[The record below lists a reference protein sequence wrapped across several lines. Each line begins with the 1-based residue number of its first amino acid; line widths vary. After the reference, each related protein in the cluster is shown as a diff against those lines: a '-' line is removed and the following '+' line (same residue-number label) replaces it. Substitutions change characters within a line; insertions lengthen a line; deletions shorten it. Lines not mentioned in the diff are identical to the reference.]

1 MPLYESTFIARPD
14 VSSQQVDGL
23 AEQFR
28 EILTEAGGE
37 VAKTEY
43 WGLRSLAYRIKKN
56 RKGHYYFMNI
66 DAPPEAIDAMERTMR
81 INEDVIRYLTVRVE
95 EHDPNPA
102 PLTQSRGRGRDGRDG
117 RGGRGGRW
125 ESRGGEGRRRE
136 DGERGERRDRDESR
150 ERQGSAPAE
159 AAPAEAAPAE
169 AAPAEAAPAEAA
181 PAEAAPAE
189 AAPAEAAPADAGA
202 EPSVSDAAAGGEASS
217 GGAEEKSDG

>member
-14 VSSQQVDGL
+14 ISSQQVDGL

-66 DAPPEAIDAMERTMR
+66 DAPADAVAAMERTMR
-81 INEDVIRYLTVRVE
+81 INEDVIRYLTVRVD

-102 PLTQSRGRGRDGRDG
+102 PLTQSRGRGRGEG

-136 DGERGERRDRDESR
+136 DDGASGERRDGAPGERR
-150 ERQGSAPAE
+150 ESAPAE
-159 AAPAEAAPAE
+159 AEARPAEAKPAE
-169 AAPAEAAPAEAA
+169 AEAKPAEA
-181 PAEAAPAE
+181 
-189 AAPAEAAPADAGA
+189 DAG
-202 EPSVSDAAAGGEASS
+202 GTG

>member
-14 VSSQQVDGL
+14 ISSQQVDGL

-37 VAKTEY
+37 IAKTEY

-66 DAPPEAIDAMERTMR
+66 DAPPEAIDAMEHTMR

-102 PLTQSRGRGRDGRDG
+102 PLTQSRGRGRDGR
-117 RGGRGGRW
+117 GGRGGRW
-125 ESRGGEGRRRE
+125 EGRRRE
-136 DGERGERRDRDESR
+136 DGEGRGRDGPGERKD
-150 ERQGSAPAE
+150 AP
-159 AAPAEAAPAE
+159 
-169 AAPAEAAPAEAA
+169 
-181 PAEAAPAE
+181 
-189 AAPAEAAPADAGA
+189 PAEAAPADASPAKA
-202 EPSVSDAAAGGEASS
+202 EPAEADAKAAVSEAAASGEAASS
-217 GGAEEKSDG
+217 GAEEKSDG

>member
-14 VSSQQVDGL
+14 ISSQQVDGL

-37 VAKTEY
+37 IAKTEY

-81 INEDVIRYLTVRVE
+81 INEDVIRYMTVRVN

-102 PLTQSRGRGRDGRDG
+102 PLTQSRGRGRDGR
-117 RGGRGGRW
+117 GGRGGRW
-125 ESRGGEGRRRE
+125 EGRRRDDDGEGRRRE
-136 DGERGERRDRDESR
+136 GGGERAERKD
-150 ERQGSAPAE
+150 
-159 AAPAEAAPAE
+159 AAPAA
-169 AAPAEAAPAEAA
+169 
-181 PAEAAPAE
+181 
-189 AAPAEAAPADAGA
+189 ADAGA
-202 EPSVSDAAAGGEASS
+202 KEAASEPAASDAVSGGEAGSS
-217 GGAEEKSDG
+217 GAEEKNDG

>member
-14 VSSQQVDGL
+14 ISSQQVDGL

-37 VAKTEY
+37 IAKTEY

-81 INEDVIRYLTVRVE
+81 INEDVIRYLTVRVD

-102 PLTQSRGRGRDGRDG
+102 PLTQSRGRGRDG

-136 DGERGERRDRDESR
+136 GDGERGERPKR
-150 ERQGSAPAE
+150 ED
-159 AAPAEAAPAE
+159 AAPAADSAAKEAAS
-169 AAPAEAAPAEAA
+169 
-181 PAEAAPAE
+181 
-189 AAPAEAAPADAGA
+189 
-202 EPSVSDAAAGGEASS
+202 EPPVSDAPGSGESKAES
-217 GGAEEKSDG
+217 GAEEKSDG

>member
-14 VSSQQVDGL
+14 ISSQQVDGL

-66 DAPPEAIDAMERTMR
+66 DAPPDAIDAMEHTMR

-102 PLTQSRGRGRDGRDG
+102 PLTQSRGRGRDGR
-117 RGGRGGRW
+117 GGRGGRW

-136 DGERGERRDRDESR
+136 DDGERGERRDRDAPR
-150 ERQGSAPAE
+150 ERRDAAPGETTPAE
-159 AAPAEAAPAE
+159 ATPAA
-169 AAPAEAAPAEAA
+169 
-181 PAEAAPAE
+181 
-189 AAPAEAAPADAGA
+189 AAPADAGT
-202 EPSVSDAAAGGEASS
+202 EPKVSEAAAGGEAT
-217 GGAEEKSDG
+217 GGAAEEKSDG

>member
-14 VSSQQVDGL
+14 ISSQQVDGL

-66 DAPPEAIDAMERTMR
+66 DAPAEAINAMERTMR

-102 PLTQSRGRGRDGRDG
+102 PLTQSRGRGRDGR
-117 RGGRGGRW
+117 GGRGGRW
-125 ESRGGEGRRRE
+125 EGRGEGRRRE
-136 DGERGERRDRDESR
+136 DGEE
-150 ERQGSAPAE
+150 
-159 AAPAEAAPAE
+159 
-169 AAPAEAAPAEAA
+169 
-181 PAEAAPAE
+181 
-189 AAPAEAAPADAGA
+189 
-202 EPSVSDAAAGGEASS
+202 
-217 GGAEEKSDG
+217 

>member
-14 VSSQQVDGL
+14 ISSQQVDGL

-37 VAKTEY
+37 IAKTEY

-81 INEDVIRYLTVRVE
+81 INEDVIRYMTVRVN

-102 PLTQSRGRGRDGRDG
+102 PLTQSRGRGRDGR
-117 RGGRGGRW
+117 GGRGGRW
-125 ESRGGEGRRRE
+125 EGRRRDDDGEGRRRE
-136 DGERGERRDRDESR
+136 GGGERAERKD
-150 ERQGSAPAE
+150 
-159 AAPAEAAPAE
+159 AAPA
-169 AAPAEAAPAEAA
+169 
-181 PAEAAPAE
+181 
-189 AAPAEAAPADAGA
+189 ADAGA
-202 EPSVSDAAAGGEASS
+202 KAAASEPAASDAVSGGAAGSS
-217 GGAEEKSDG
+217 GAEEKSDG

>member
-14 VSSQQVDGL
+14 ISSQQVDGL

-37 VAKTEY
+37 IAKTEY

-81 INEDVIRYLTVRVE
+81 INEDVIRYLTVRVD

-102 PLTQSRGRGRDGRDG
+102 PLTQSRGRGRDGR
-117 RGGRGGRW
+117 GGRGGRW
-125 ESRGGEGRRRE
+125 EGRRRDDDGEGRRRE
-136 DGERGERRDRDESR
+136 GDGERGERPA
-150 ERQGSAPAE
+150 RQE
-159 AAPAEAAPAE
+159 AAPAADADAKEAASD
-169 AAPAEAAPAEAA
+169 APASGAPA
-181 PAEAAPAE
+181 
-189 AAPAEAAPADAGA
+189 
-202 EPSVSDAAAGGEASS
+202 SDAVGGSTADS
-217 GGAEEKSDG
+217 GAEEKSDG

>member
-14 VSSQQVDGL
+14 ISSQQVDGL

-37 VAKTEY
+37 IAKTEY

-81 INEDVIRYLTVRVE
+81 INEDVIRYLTVRVN

-102 PLTQSRGRGRDGRDG
+102 PLTQSRGRGRDGR
-117 RGGRGGRW
+117 GGRGGRW
-125 ESRGGEGRRRE
+125 EGRRRDDDGEGRRRE
-136 DGERGERRDRDESR
+136 GGGERAERKD
-150 ERQGSAPAE
+150 
-159 AAPAEAAPAE
+159 AAPV
-169 AAPAEAAPAEAA
+169 
-181 PAEAAPAE
+181 
-189 AAPAEAAPADAGA
+189 ADAGA
-202 EPSVSDAAAGGEASS
+202 KEAASEPAASDAVSGGEAGSS
-217 GGAEEKSDG
+217 GAEEKSDG

>member
-14 VSSQQVDGL
+14 ISSQQVDGL

-37 VAKTEY
+37 IAKTEY

-66 DAPPEAIDAMERTMR
+66 DAPPEAIDAMEHTMR
-81 INEDVIRYLTVRVE
+81 INEDIIRYLTVRVE

-102 PLTQSRGRGRDGRDG
+102 PLTQSRGRGRDGR
-117 RGGRGGRW
+117 GGRGGRW
-125 ESRGGEGRRRE
+125 EGRRRE
-136 DGERGERRDRDESR
+136 DGEGRGEGRGRDEPG
-150 ERQGSAPAE
+150 ERKDTAPAE

-169 AAPAEAAPAEAA
+169 P
-181 PAEAAPAE
+181 
-189 AAPAEAAPADAGA
+189 APADAGVSEPAASSEA
-202 EPSVSDAAAGGEASS
+202 ES

>member
-14 VSSQQVDGL
+14 ISSQQVDGL

-37 VAKTEY
+37 IAKTEY

-66 DAPPEAIDAMERTMR
+66 AAPPEAIDAMEHTMR

-102 PLTQSRGRGRDGRDG
+102 PLTQSRGRGRDGR
-117 RGGRGGRW
+117 GGRGGRW
-125 ESRGGEGRRRE
+125 EGRRRE
-136 DGERGERRDRDESR
+136 DGEGRGRDEAGERKETAPAR
-150 ERQGSAPAE
+150 EAPAE
-159 AAPAEAAPAE
+159 AAPAEAAPAK
-169 AAPAEAAPAEAA
+169 
-181 PAEAAPAE
+181 
-189 AAPAEAAPADAGA
+189 A
-202 EPSVSDAAAGGEASS
+202 EPAAAGVSEAAAGGEAESS
-217 GGAEEKSDG
+217 GAEEKSDG

>member
-14 VSSQQVDGL
+14 ISSQQVDGL

-37 VAKTEY
+37 IAKTEY

-66 DAPPEAIDAMERTMR
+66 DAPPEAIDAMEHTMR

-102 PLTQSRGRGRDGRDG
+102 PLTQSRGRGRDGR
-117 RGGRGGRW
+117 GGRGGRW
-125 ESRGGEGRRRE
+125 EGRRRE
-136 DGERGERRDRDESR
+136 DGEGRGEGRGRDESGERRDTAPAEAA
-150 ERQGSAPAE
+150 SAEAASAE

-169 AAPAEAAPAEAA
+169 PV
-181 PAEAAPAE
+181 
-189 AAPAEAAPADAGA
+189 PAEAAPADAGVS
-202 EPSVSDAAAGGEASS
+202 EPATSGEAES

>member
-14 VSSQQVDGL
+14 ISSQQVDGL

-66 DAPPEAIDAMERTMR
+66 DAPAEAINAMERTMR

-102 PLTQSRGRGRDGRDG
+102 PLTQSRGRGRDGR
-117 RGGRGGRW
+117 GGRGGRW
-125 ESRGGEGRRRE
+125 EGRGEGRRRE
-136 DGERGERRDRDESR
+136 DGEERGERRDRDGSG
-150 ERQGSAPAE
+150 ERKGPAPAE
-159 AAPAEAAPAE
+159 ATPAA
-169 AAPAEAAPAEAA
+169 
-181 PAEAAPAE
+181 
-189 AAPAEAAPADAGA
+189 AAPADTGA
-202 EPSVSDAAAGGEASS
+202 EAGGGDAAA
-217 GGAEEKSDG
+217 GAEEKSDG